1 VLLEADTNNDQ
12 ETITGCKVV
21 AKTSKADTIIVPAG
35 GQRQQHHLGDSSL
48 PKSCNWLAAAADHEK
63 LPAAIA

>member
-1 VLLEADTNNDQ
+1 VLLEVDTNRDR
-12 ETITGCKVV
+12 ETITGCKVI
-21 AKTSKADTIIVPAG
+21 AKTPDTIIVPAG
-35 GQRQQHHLGDSSL
+35 GQRKQHHLGDSSL